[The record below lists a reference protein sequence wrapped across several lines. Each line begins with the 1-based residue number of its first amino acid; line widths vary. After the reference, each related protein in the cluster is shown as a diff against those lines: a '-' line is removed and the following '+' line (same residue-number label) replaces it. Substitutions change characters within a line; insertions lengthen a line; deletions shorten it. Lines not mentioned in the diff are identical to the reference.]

1 MIMPQAS
8 LAFDTT
14 SKNPLYTWVGFSEGW
29 PGEEGMVNVLE
40 SIRVMA
46 EWIMPICAVCP
57 SIQIDSVQHAASS
70 SFILH
75 CAEYVDGMSIVDLL
89 ESIMDGL
96 NPPTCSSCLVTKTY
110 VFVIGVFKN
119 HLLLQSSYCCCLKNT
134 DSLLKL
140 LLIEDLPNMMLK

>member
-1 MIMPQAS
+1 MPQAS

-57 SIQIDSVQHAASS
+57 SIQIDSGLKVFCNYHMGS
-70 SFILH
+70 
-75 CAEYVDGMSIVDLL
+75 YL
-89 ESIMDGL
+89 ERAYGL
-96 NPPTCSSCLVTKTY
+96 TNSTSCSSCFVTKTKTH
-110 VFVIGVFKN
+110 VFITGVFKN
-119 HLLLQSSYCCCLKNT
+119 LLLLKSSC
-134 DSLLKL
+134 
-140 LLIEDLPNMMLK
+140 